1 MRPPFDVYHDTRDD
15 RLATMWSPVEALK
28 GTSMRRQ
35 HAIAY
40 YLVILALISATG
52 FILGLLLFKM

>member
-1 MRPPFDVYHDTRDD
+1 MRQPFDIYHDTSDD
-15 RLATMWSPVEALK
+15 RLGAMWSPVEALK
-28 GTSMRRQ
+28 GASMRRQ